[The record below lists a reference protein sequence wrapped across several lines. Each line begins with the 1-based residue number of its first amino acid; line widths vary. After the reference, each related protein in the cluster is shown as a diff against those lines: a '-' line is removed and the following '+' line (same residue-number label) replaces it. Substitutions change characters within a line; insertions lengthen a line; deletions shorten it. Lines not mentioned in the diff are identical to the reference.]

1 MDNNEG
7 LIDHGQIFIIKVSNA
22 EHKTSDKSLEK

>member
-7 LIDHGQIFIIKVSNA
+7 LIDHGQILIIKVSNA
-22 EHKTSDKSLEK
+22 EHKKSDKSLEK